1 MKRVNVRPVA
11 VAVAVAVASVAA
23 TVVAVDST
31 PTPTPSEEEQS
42 VLFFVVDMARESKL
56 TRLLHLQGR
65 GWYSDLGWGKA

>member
-1 MKRVNVRPVA
+1 MKRVNVRA
-11 VAVAVAVASVAA
+11 VAVAVAASVAVAA
-23 TVVAVDST
+23 TVVSVDST
-31 PTPTPSEEEQS
+31 PTPTQTVEKQS

>member
-11 VAVAVAVASVAA
+11 VAVAVAA
-23 TVVAVDST
+23 TVAAVDSTPT

>member
-1 MKRVNVRPVA
+1 MKRVNVRA
-11 VAVAVAVASVAA
+11 VAVAASVAVAA
-23 TVVAVDST
+23 TVVSVDST
-31 PTPTPSEEEQS
+31 PTPTLSEEEQS